1 MKRQRIPL
9 FVTVAALALFSL
21 LDVTDGVY
29 AQSGK
34 GALPTTKPTPAPKPR
49 PTTAKPSTPT
59 PPVAPVTPVTP
70 TLVFNQEFNGRLD
83 PQGSEKGA
91 GGSLFQEYILNAKSD
106 ELLTFRLQSDNP
118 ALALQVFDKDS
129 KEVALT
135 KDAAS
140 GEYRVN
146 SQSGAL
152 PGDGEYKVKV
162 TGAASGKTAV
172 PYSVKVNRLGLTGN
186 VYNERFSNIYS
197 AYAALPEGT
206 SAALDETLAK
216 LEELAKDDE
225 NRATTFELLG
235 IIYLYNKQDA
245 AKAGQAMEQAIKL
258 KGAAV
263 VKISYDS
270 QWRRMAKLR
279 SGNFGWED
287 ARTGWLRIRPGQIA
301 LTDPSNKTLAN
312 LSGPQIKELSK
323 ILTASSNL
331 VTITAENVRKPFVFA
346 PGSGQQAEADLVI
359 KLIQNYV
366 MGKTN

>member
-9 FVTVAALALFSL
+9 FVAVAALALFSW
-21 LDVTDGVY
+21 LDAKNGVY

-49 PTTAKPSTPT
+49 PTTTKPSTPA

-70 TLVFNQEFNGRLD
+70 TLVFNQELNGRLD

-91 GGSLFQEYILNAKSD
+91 GGSLFQEYILNAKSN
-106 ELLTFRLQSDNP
+106 ELLTIRLQSETP
-118 ALALQVFDKDS
+118 ALGLQILDGEK

-140 GEYRVN
+140 GEFKI
-146 SQSGAL
+146 SSPTGAL
-152 PGDGEYKVKV
+152 PGDGEYRLRV
-162 TGAASGKTAV
+162 TGAVSGKTTI
-172 PYSVKVNRLGLTGN
+172 PYTVRVNRLGLTGN
-186 VYNERFSNIYS
+186 AYNERFNNIYT
-197 AYAALPEGT
+197 AYAALPEGN
-206 SAALDETLAK
+206 SAGLDETLAK

-235 IIYLYNKQDA
+235 IIYLYNKHDA

-263 VKISYDS
+263 VKINYDS

-301 LTDPSNKTLAN
+301 LTDPSNKTLAS

-323 ILTASSNL
+323 ILTATSNL